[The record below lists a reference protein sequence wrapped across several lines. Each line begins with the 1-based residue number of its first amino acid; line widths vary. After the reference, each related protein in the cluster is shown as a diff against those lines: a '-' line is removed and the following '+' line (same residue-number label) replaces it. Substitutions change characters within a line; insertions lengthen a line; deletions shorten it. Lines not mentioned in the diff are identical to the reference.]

1 MNDNIIWLKKAKT
14 VLDRTGPGMCL
25 AKWLQVTLH
34 LQNGHT
40 HSCHHPNTHKIPL
53 EEIAENP
60 SALHNTKF
68 KKEQRKTM
76 ITGGRPDECHYCWNI
91 EDNAPADSN
100 VFSDRIYKST
110 DDWSGPSNASD
121 YAGQAQYFNVMY
133 AGWERDIKPTYLEVS
148 FSHACNFKCTYCG
161 PHISSKWMEEIE
173 KFGGYPTSRSYNDLD
188 HTKFQDKMPIP
199 IKEDNPYVD
208 AFWKWWPD
216 VYHSL
221 YTFRIT
227 GGEPLMSKD
236 TFKVLD
242 YIIENPNPKLELA
255 INSNCVLPD
264 KLFDKFIEKVKI
276 IQDNNCVKKFTLF
289 TSAEAYGAKAEY
301 IRHGMDYAVWLEN
314 CNKFLEQIPSA
325 HFSIMST
332 YNALSITSYT
342 EFLKDVLLLKLKHHN
357 DSRSISIDTPYL
369 DNPTWMSVRILP
381 IEYQSMILKQVQFMK
396 ENHCKGKGFQDHEIQ
411 RLERIQFLIDGSAE
425 PAQLKDFVAFFDEHD
440 RRRNTNFLATFPEL
454 TELYNYCKNLGS

>member
-1 MNDNIIWLKKAKT
+1 MTDKIIWLNKAKT

-53 EEIAENP
+53 DEIAEDP

-76 ITGGRPDECHYCWNI
+76 ITGGRPEECHYCWNI
-91 EDNAPADSN
+91 EDNAPADSG

-110 DDWSGPSNASD
+110 DA
-121 YAGQAQYFNVMY
+121 YAGQEQYFNVMY

-148 FSHACNFKCTYCG
+148 FSHACNFKCAYCG

-173 KFGGYPTSRSYNDLD
+173 KFGGYPTARSYNNLE
-188 HTKFQDKMPIP
+188 HTKYQDKMPIP
-199 IKEDNPYVD
+199 LKEENPYVD
-208 AFWKWWPD
+208 AFWKWWPEI
-216 VYHSL
+216 YSTLH
-221 YTFRIT
+221 TFRIT

-242 YIIENPNPKLELA
+242 FIIENPNPQLELA

-264 KLFDKFIEKVKI
+264 KLFDKFIEKIKI
-276 IQDNNCVKKFTLF
+276 IQDNNCVKKFTLY
-289 TSAEAYGAKAEY
+289 TSAEAYGDKAEY
-301 IRHGMDYAVWLEN
+301 IRHGMDYTVWTDS
-314 CNKFLEQIPSA
+314 CDKFLEQVSTA
-325 HFSIMST
+325 NFSIMST
-332 YNALSITSYT
+332 YNALSVTSYI
-342 EFLKDVLLLKLKHHN
+342 EFLKDVLIMKLKHHN
-357 DSRSISIDTPYL
+357 ENRSISLDIPYL
-369 DNPTWMSVRILP
+369 DNPSWMSIRILP
-381 IEYQSMILKQVQFMK
+381 IEYRSAILKQVEFMK
-396 ENHCKGKGFQDHEIQ
+396 SNHCNGRGFQEFEVKK
-411 RLERIQFLIDGSAE
+411 LERLQYLINDE
-425 PAQLKDFVAFFDEHD
+425 ENVDNLKDFVAFFDEHD

-454 TELYNYCKNLGS
+454 IELYNYSKNLGS

>member
-1 MNDNIIWLKKAKT
+1 MTDKTIWLTQAKT
-14 VLDRTGPGMCL
+14 ILDRTGPGMCL

-53 EEIAENP
+53 EEIAEDP
-60 SALHNTKF
+60 GALHNTKF

-91 EDNAPADSN
+91 EDNAPEDSD

-110 DDWSGPSNASD
+110 DA
-121 YAGQAQYFNVMY
+121 YAGQEQYFNVMY

-148 FSHACNFKCTYCG
+148 FSHACNFKCAYCG

-173 KFGGYPTSRSYNDLD
+173 KFGGYPTSRSYNNLE
-188 HTKFQDKMPIP
+188 HTKYQDKMPIP
-199 IKEDNPYVD
+199 LKEENPYVD
-208 AFWKWWPD
+208 AFWKWWPE
-216 VYHSL
+216 VYPTLH
-221 YTFRIT
+221 TFRIT

-264 KLFDKFIEKVKI
+264 KLFDKFLEKIKI
-276 IQDNNCVKKFTLF
+276 IQDNKCVKKFTLY

-301 IRHGMDYAVWLEN
+301 IRHGMDYTIWVDS
-314 CNKFLEQIPSA
+314 CNKFLEQIPTA
-325 HFSIMST
+325 NFSIMST
-332 YNALSITSYT
+332 YNALSVTSYI
-342 EFLKDVLLLKLKHHN
+342 EFLKDVLIMKLKHYN
-357 DSRSISIDTPYL
+357 DQRSISLDIPYL
-369 DNPTWMSVRILP
+369 DNPVWMSIRILP
-381 IEYQSMILKQVQFMK
+381 IEYCKEILKQVEFMK
-396 ENHCKGKGFQDHEIQ
+396 SNHCDGKGFQNFEVKK
-411 RLERIQFLIDGSAE
+411 LERLQYLINNEQDIDN
-425 PAQLKDFVAFFDEHD
+425 LKDFVAFFDEHD
-440 RRRNTNFLATFPEL
+440 RRRNTDFLATFPEL

>member
-1 MNDNIIWLKKAKT
+1 MNDHTIWLKQAKT

-53 EEIAENP
+53 EEITENP

-76 ITGGRPDECHYCWNI
+76 ITGGRPDECRYCWNI
-91 EDNAPADSN
+91 EDNAPVDGN
-100 VFSDRIYKST
+100 VFSDRVYKST
-110 DDWSGPSNASD
+110 AP
-121 YAGQAQYFNVMY
+121 YAGKTNYFNVMY

-148 FSHACNFKCTYCG
+148 FSHACNFKCAYCG

-173 KFGGYPTSRSYNDLD
+173 KFGGYPTSRSYNNLE
-188 HTKFQDKMPIP
+188 HTKHQDKMPISV
-199 IKEDNPYVD
+199 KEDNPYVE

-216 VYHSL
+216 IYSTLH
-221 YTFRIT
+221 TFRIT

-242 YIIENPNPKLELA
+242 YIIENPNPQLEFA

-264 KLFDKFIEKVKI
+264 KLFDKFLEKIKI

-289 TSAEAYGAKAEY
+289 TSAEAYGKKAEY
-301 IRHGMDYAVWLEN
+301 IRHGMDYEVWLDS
-314 CNKFLEQIPSA
+314 CDKFLTQIPTA

-332 YNALSITSYT
+332 YNALSVTSYI
-342 EFLKDVLLLKLKHHN
+342 EFLKDVLIMKLKHHRE
-357 DSRSISIDTPYL
+357 DRSIILDIPYL
-369 DNPTWMSVRILP
+369 DNPNWMSIRILP
-381 IEYQSMILKQVQFMK
+381 IEYRKDVLKQVDFMK
-396 ENHCKGKGFQDHEIQ
+396 SNHCNGKGFTESEIQ
-411 RLERIQFLIDGSAE
+411 MLERLQYLMDDEKDINN
-425 PAQLKDFVAFFDEHD
+425 LKDFVAFFDEHD
-440 RRRNTNFLATFPEL
+440 RRRNTDFLATFPEL
-454 TELYNYCKNLGS
+454 TELYNYCKNLAS